1 MRLPKDKQAVLLDD
15 LVNASVQE
23 ENEDCSRIIFNICGY
38 VRPQYRGQHSYG
50 IEGSLQDMDGTSVS
64 VDLFADENNR
74 LLEMELIRWGNG
86 NLQKPDW
93 ATLSLLD

>member
-1 MRLPKDKQAVLLDD
+1 
-15 LVNASVQE
+15 
-23 ENEDCSRIIFNICGY
+23 
-38 VRPQYRGQHSYG
+38 
-50 IEGSLQDMDGTSVS
+50 MDGTSVS